1 MYLRRHEFF
10 PTERELEALF
20 TMFDRDCDGKISYS
34 EFLAFVNPKIKV
46 KPIPKPEKIPYTYE
60 PSKDQTELRI

>member
-60 PSKDQTELRI
+60 ASKDQTELRI